1 MKNYDA
7 IIIGAGAAGLMC
19 AWQAA
24 ARGLSVLLLERAR
37 RPGRK
42 ILMSGGGRCNFTN
55 MAVGAENY
63 LSENP
68 HFVKSA
74 LKQYSQWD
82 FIGAVIEHGVPY
94 HERDHGQLFCD
105 DSAADIVQLLL
116 RECEQAGAELRCRCD
131 IKAVSHN
138 GRFALDTNL
147 GQFQSP
153 QLVVATGGLTVPSM
167 GGGELGYQLASQF
180 GLRLEP
186 TRAGLVPFTFTDQLG
201 QLFARLAGLA
211 VPASI
216 RAGKAEFTEA
226 LLFTHRGLS
235 GPVCLQASN
244 YWQPGQAI
252 SIDLLP
258 GEDAPSLLRQWQQQQ
273 GKSKLASQLAKLLPK
288 SLVQELEALWWPRL
302 ADTPLAQWPGKQLD
316 EIARQLGQWQI
327 KPSGTEGYRT
337 AEVTLGGVSC
347 AQLSSKTLE
356 AKTQPG
362 LHFIGEVVDVAGQLG
377 GFNFQWAWS
386 SAYACA
392 QALKPS

>member
-74 LKQYSQWD
+74 LKEYSQWD